1 MSITAVGPNSGVLS
15 YSLMG
20 DSDNGV
26 LDDHQQYGTEFIP
39 SFVDNFGNTLQYADW
54 QYKMLPDFVWIGLL
68 LNEHP
73 PQEVI
78 DIVTTCSETA
88 VDIGEQPAY
97 ILLSNYDTLNRD
109 EIQSLKEDL
118 DEGLLQELEGIL
130 APLCFYYPTFPLS
143 PLFDDVDVDEGD
155 ALEQLQRVVDECY
168 DRNSR
173 TAVLSQAVYV
183 TTMIRQG
190 RMMLPPEFDVD
201 NINAVVHYPNTDK
214 SRKAGSTV
222 RAMTKSLASMESG
235 DSDWSERFWENGFEI
250 GECWFPDRPRTAE
263 DIPEETLNILLGMGV
278 EFDESMRKAAVD
290 LWKTA
295 DRSIGDATK
304 ESVLDGLFMRQINY
318 ASNLA
323 TSPNLWNY
331 TLGNIIIRC
340 MVDTQITLGW
350 FESEGS
356 EEDYETFVEHG
367 LGQEKLAIEHAES
380 YAEDADEE
388 TAQFILDGVD
398 RKKERLEE
406 QKYTFLISVD
416 VGSWNKSTRDMAI
429 ESGQKE
435 IYDLSYSPKSDIAH
449 GMWNSLESENLMR
462 CGNPLHKYHRIPNF
476 HSPAVVL
483 FCLVDAGNML
493 NRSIESWI
501 NARNADPEGIDIPD
515 LSANARAILSDAR
528 EEEEV

>member
-1 MSITAVGPNSGVLS
+1 MSITAVIPNSRVVS

-26 LDDHQQYGTEFIP
+26 LNDHQQYGTEFVP
-39 SFVDNFGNTLQYADW
+39 SFVDNFGDTLQYTNW
-54 QYKMLPDFVWIGLL
+54 QYKMLPDFVWIALL
-68 LNEHP
+68 LDEHNS
-73 PQEVI
+73 QEVI

-88 VDIGEQPAY
+88 VDIGEQPSY
-97 ILLSNYDTLNRD
+97 ILLSTYDTLSED
-109 EIQSLKEDL
+109 EIQSLKQSL
-118 DEGLLQELEGIL
+118 DEKLLKKLKKTLG
-130 APLCFYYPTFPLS
+130 PLCFYYPTFPLS
-143 PLFDDVDVDEGD
+143 PLFDDVDIDEGD
-155 ALEQLQRVVDECY
+155 ALKQLQRVVDKCY

-173 TAVLSQAVYV
+173 TAVLAQAVYV
-183 TTMIRQG
+183 TTMIKQG
-190 RMMLPPEFDVD
+190 RMKLPPDFDVD
-201 NINAVVHYPNTDK
+201 NINAVVDYPNTDE

-222 RAMTKSLASMESG
+222 RAMTKSMAG
-235 DSDWSERFWENGFEI
+235 IDSDDSNWPERFWENGFEI

-263 DIPEETLNILLGMGV
+263 DIPEETLNTLLAMGV

-295 DRSIGDATK
+295 DRSIGNSTK
-304 ESVLDGLFMRQINY
+304 ESVLDGLFMRQIDY

-340 MVDTQITLGW
+340 MVDTQITMGW

-380 YAEDADEE
+380 YAEDAGEE
-388 TAQFILDGVD
+388 RAQFILKDID
-398 RKKERLEE
+398 KKKERLKE

-416 VGSWNKSTRDMAI
+416 VGAWNKSTRDMAI
-429 ESGQKE
+429 ESGQKQ

-476 HSPAVVL
+476 HSPAVVP

-493 NRSIESWI
+493 NRSIESWM

-515 LSANARAILSDAR
+515 LSANAREILSGAKK
-528 EEEEV
+528 EEEE